1 MAAVKTCRSGVL
13 ALLLRFG
20 VHGFERDNAGNAGGG
35 HGAAMV
41 GKGRRQ
47 RSACQGRAAA
57 DADLRDIPAGN
68 PAMGGGIALG
78 GMTGELVIA

>member
-1 MAAVKTCRSGVL
+1 MASM
-13 ALLLRFG
+13 
-20 VHGFERDNAGNAGGG
+20 RDHAGNPGGC

-47 RSACQGRAAA
+47 RGACQVRAAA
-57 DADLRDIPAGN
+57 DADLRNIPACH
-68 PAMGGGIALG
+68 PAMGGGIAFD